1 MKTIAAVAIPVA
13 LRQTFTYAVPPSLV
27 NRAYVGQRV
36 YVPFGKAMQIGMIT
50 KLSSVNAFDL
60 ATQNHDF
67 DPANLKYIEG
77 LLDDEAIID
86 QELLSL
92 ILWMSTY
99 YASSPG
105 MCIQSALPS
114 GMNFQ
119 AITHL
124 QISKEANPFGLGKQV
139 QHIFDAISKSTL
151 APRTVIEKR
160 FKTTKIIDKMI
171 KDGLIKEVLKPILS
185 LEYPTL
191 SWIKTNNASEVQI
204 WLEEHATDKKKKWEI
219 FVYDF
224 IDKSSDSGVLLSEVQ
239 TWESFSPYCLTKAL
253 ESGVLIK
260 EERIALPGLLTA
272 KSMDFRA
279 NLSALNPEQDA
290 AYQAIESFIKS
301 GKRLSAYHCFLLKG
315 ITGSGKTEVYIH
327 AIAKALLN
335 GQNALILVPEIALT
349 PQTLARFVNVF
360 GDVVVSLHSKQS
372 PKERLSAW
380 GAIKKGRYRIVLG
393 PRSAVFAPIPNL
405 GIIVVDEEH
414 DSSYRQH
421 DPEPRYN
428 ARDVAIMRANMLNI
442 PIILG
447 SATPNLVSMQRA
459 IEGKFSLLNLTNR
472 FGSATLPNVQI
483 LDMKAYRFAMRGPF
497 TAALYQA
504 IEQRLAKKEQII
516 LLLNRRGYGAYI
528 QSSASGE
535 IAECPNCSISLT
547 YHHHDKSARCHYC
560 GYSEGFWRIAQRFGQ
575 DDTLIQGFGTQSI
588 EETISKLFPKA
599 AVLRMDHDTTSKKD
613 GHEQILT
620 AFGKK
625 KADILVGTQMV
636 AKGLD
641 FPNVTLVGVLMADQ
655 ELGFPFFN
663 AAERSFQML
672 SQVAGRS
679 GRAEKTGQ
687 VLIQTYQPDHP
698 VYAFVRTHNYDGFFK
713 NEVIQRKAL
722 NYPPF
727 GKLVAWR
734 LKGLD
739 AQTTADA
746 ATELTEVLQILWKR
760 AGLDV
765 SLILGPAP
773 ALVLKQYNRF
783 CWDVM
788 LKLPEEIGTTRMAK
802 LIEAV
807 DRDFKKRFQDSS
819 KNDLRILLD
828 IDLK

>member
-1 MKTIAAVAIPVA
+1 MKTLAEVAIPVA
-13 LRQTFTYAVPPSLV
+13 LRQTFTYAIPPLLT

-36 YVPFGKAMQIGMIT
+36 YVPFGKAKQIGMIT
-50 KLSSVNAFDL
+50 KISTVVEQDL
-60 ATQNHDF
+60 MMQQGFNDAS
-67 DPANLKYIEG
+67 LRYIEG
-77 LLDDEAIID
+77 LLDEEAIID
-86 QELLSL
+86 EDLLKL

-119 AITHL
+119 AVTHL
-124 QISKEANPFGLGKQV
+124 QIAKEANPFGLGKQV
-139 QHIFDAISKSTL
+139 QHIFDAVSKTAV
-151 APRTVIEKR
+151 APRAVIEKR

-171 KDGLIKEVLKPILS
+171 KDGLIEEILKPVLS
-185 LEYPTL
+185 LEYPTQ
-191 SWIKTNNASEVQI
+191 SWIKTNTADEVKT
-204 WLEEHATDKKKKWEI
+204 WLEQHAADEKKKWVK
-219 FVYDF
+219 FVYGF
-224 IDKSSDSGVLLSEVQ
+224 IEKSPPEGVLLSEVQ
-239 TWESFSPYCLTKAL
+239 HWEDYTAYCLTKAL

-260 EERIALPGLLTA
+260 EDRIALPGLLTA

-279 NLSALNPEQDA
+279 NLNALNAEQDSA
-290 AYQAIESFIKS
+290 FQAVEGYIKS
-301 GKRLSAYHCFLLKG
+301 PKNPSSYHCFLLKG

-349 PQTLARFVNVF
+349 PQTLARFIHVF

-393 PRSAVFAPIPNL
+393 PRSAVFAPIQNL

-414 DSSYRQH
+414 DGSYRQH

-428 ARDVAIMRANMLNI
+428 ARDVAIMRAKMLEI

-459 IEGKFSLLNLTNR
+459 KEGKFSLLNLAQR
-472 FGSATLPNVQI
+472 FGEATLPNVQI

-504 IEQRLAKKEQII
+504 IEQRLAKKEQVI

-528 QSSASGE
+528 QSAASGE

-588 EETISKLFPKA
+588 EETISKLFPEA
-599 AVLRMDHDTTSKKD
+599 SVLRMDHDTTSKKD

-687 VLIQTYQPDHP
+687 VLIQTYQPEHP
-698 VYAFVRTHNYDGFFK
+698 VYAFVKTHNYDGFFK
-713 NEVIQRKAL
+713 HEIAQRQGL

-727 GKLVAWR
+727 GKLIAWR

-739 AQTTADA
+739 AQMTADA
-746 ATELTEVLQILWKR
+746 ATMLTEELQKLWKK

-765 SLILGPAP
+765 SQILGPAP
-773 ALVLKQYNRF
+773 SLVLKQYNRF
-783 CWDVM
+783 CWDVL
-788 LKLPEEIGTTRMAK
+788 LKVPEEIGTSRIAK

-807 DRDFKKRFQDSS
+807 DKAFKKRFQDAA

>member
-1 MKTIAAVAIPVA
+1 MKILAEVAIPVA
-13 LRQTFTYAVPPSLV
+13 LRQTFTYAIPPSLS

-36 YVPFGKAMQIGMIT
+36 YVPFGKAMQIGMIVSIRNEDAAESIAAQGVDNIS
-50 KLSSVNAFDL
+50 LR
-60 ATQNHDF
+60 
-67 DPANLKYIEG
+67 YIQG

-86 QELLSL
+86 EDLLQL
-92 ILWMSTY
+92 IMWISTY

-119 AITHL
+119 SVTHL
-124 QISKEANPFGLGKQV
+124 QIAKEANPFGLGRQI
-139 QHIFDAISKSTL
+139 QHIFDAISKTAL
-151 APRTVIEKR
+151 APRTEIEKR
-160 FKTTKIIDKMI
+160 FKATRLIDKMI
-171 KDGLIKEVLKPILS
+171 KDGLIQEILKPVLS
-185 LEYPTL
+185 IEYPTEA
-191 SWIKTNNASEVQI
+191 WIKTNTASEVQL
-204 WLEEHATDKKKKWEI
+204 WLEEHANDEKKKWVQ
-219 FVYDF
+219 FVYAF
-224 IDKSSDSGVLLSEVQ
+224 IEQSKTEGIRLTEVQ
-239 TWESFSPYCLTKAL
+239 KWENYSLYCLNRAI

-260 EERIALPGLLTA
+260 EERTALPGLLTA
-272 KSMDFRA
+272 KNIDFRA
-279 NLSALNPEQDA
+279 NLSELNPAQEEAFQT
-290 AYQAIESFIKS
+290 IEPFIKS
-301 GKRLSAYHCFLLKG
+301 DKKPSSYHCFLLKG

-349 PQTLARFVNVF
+349 PQTLARFINVF

-372 PKERLSAW
+372 PKERLSSWA
-380 GAIKKGRYRIVLG
+380 AIKKGRYRIVLG

-405 GIIVVDEEH
+405 GVIVVDEEH

-421 DPEPRYN
+421 DPEPRYH
-428 ARDVAIMRANMLNI
+428 ARDVAIMRANMLKI
-442 PIILG
+442 PVILG

-459 IEGKFSLLNLTNR
+459 VEGKFTLLNLAHR
-472 FGSATLPNVQI
+472 YGEAQLPNVQI
-483 LDMKAYRFAMRGPF
+483 LDMKAYRFAMKGPF

-504 IEQRLAKKEQII
+504 IEKRLERKEQVI

-528 QSSASGE
+528 QSAASGE

-560 GYSEGFWRIAQRFGQ
+560 GYSEAFWRIANRFGQ
-575 DDTLIQGFGTQSI
+575 DDTLIQGFGTQAI
-588 EETISKLFPKA
+588 EETISKLFPSA
-599 AVLRMDHDTTSKKD
+599 RVLRMDHDTTSKKD

-620 AFGKK
+620 AFGNR

-672 SQVAGRS
+672 SQVSGRS
-679 GRAEKTGQ
+679 GRAEKAGQ
-687 VLIQTYQPDHP
+687 VLIQSWQPEHP
-698 VYAFVRTHNYDGFFK
+698 VYAFVKTHNYESFFK
-713 NEVIQRKAL
+713 HEISQRKAL

-727 GKLVAWR
+727 SKLMAWR

-739 AQTTADA
+739 SQMTADA
-746 ATELTEVLQILWKR
+746 ATILTEVLQAVWKK
-760 AGLDV
+760 AGFDG
-765 SLILGPAP
+765 SLVLGPAP

-788 LKLPEEIGTTRMAK
+788 IKLPEELGTNRISK
-802 LIEAV
+802 LIMVV
-807 DRDFKKRFQDSS
+807 DQTFKKRFQDTA
-819 KNDLRILLD
+819 KNDLRVLLD
-828 IDLK
+828 IDIK

>member
-1 MKTIAAVAIPVA
+1 MKTLAEVAIPVA
-13 LRQTFTYAVPPSLV
+13 LRQTFTYEIPPSLS

-50 KLSSVNAFDL
+50 RIKAVNELDL
-60 ATQNHDF
+60 ATQQGF
-67 DPANLKYIEG
+67 DSASLRFIEG

-86 QELLSL
+86 NDLLKL

-119 AITHL
+119 AVTHL
-124 QISKEANPFGLGKQV
+124 QIAKQANPFGLGKQI
-139 QHIFDAISKSTL
+139 QHVFDAIAKTSL
-151 APRTVIEKR
+151 APRTTIEKR
-160 FKTTKIIDKMI
+160 FKTTKLIDRMI
-171 KDGLIKEVLKPILS
+171 KDGLVEEVLKPTLS
-185 LEYPTL
+185 IEYPTL
-191 SWIKTNNASEVQI
+191 AWLKTNNAEEVKV
-204 WLEEHATDKKKKWEI
+204 WLEQHAADVKKKWVK
-219 FVYDF
+219 FVYAF
-224 IDKSSDSGVLLSEVQ
+224 IEEPEQNGIPLAEVQ
-239 TWESFSPYCLTKAL
+239 QWESFSPYCLSKAL

-260 EERIALPGLLTA
+260 EERTALPGLLTA

-279 NLSALNPEQDA
+279 NLSALNPAQEEA
-290 AYQAIESFIKS
+290 FQAVEPYVKTEKNPSS
-301 GKRLSAYHCFLLKG
+301 YHCFLLKG

-327 AIAKALLN
+327 AIAKALLS

-349 PQTLARFVNVF
+349 PQTLARFINVF

-414 DSSYRQH
+414 DNSYRQH

-428 ARDVAIMRANMLNI
+428 ARDVAIMRANMLQI
-442 PIILG
+442 PVILG

-459 IEGKFSLLNLTNR
+459 VEGKFTLLNLAHR
-472 FGSATLPNVQI
+472 YGEATLPNVQI
-483 LDMKAYRFAMRGPF
+483 LDMKAYRFAMKGPF
-497 TAALYQA
+497 TAALHQA
-504 IEQRLAKKEQII
+504 IEQRLAKNEQVI
-516 LLLNRRGYGAYI
+516 LLLNRRGYGSYI

-560 GYSEGFWRIAQRFGQ
+560 GYSEAFWRIAERFGQ

-588 EETISKLFPKA
+588 EETISKLFPEA

-613 GHEQILT
+613 GHEKILT

-655 ELGFPFFN
+655 EMGFPFFN

-679 GRAEKTGQ
+679 GRAEKAGQ
-687 VLIQTYQPDHP
+687 VLIQSWQPEHP
-698 VYAFVRTHNYDGFFK
+698 VYAFVKTHNYDGFFK
-713 NEVIQRKAL
+713 HEIEQRKAL

-727 GKLVAWR
+727 GKLLAWR

-739 AQTTADA
+739 AQMTADA
-746 ATELTEVLQILWKR
+746 ATVLTEVLQKLWQK
-760 AGLDV
+760 AGLDP
-765 SLILGPAP
+765 SQILGPAP

-788 LKLPEEIGTTRMAK
+788 LKLPDEIGTARMPK

-807 DRDFKKRFQDSS
+807 DAGCKKRFQDSS
-819 KNDLRILLD
+819 KNDLRVLLD
-828 IDLK
+828 IDIK